1 MSVQNL
7 LVELKEKSSG
17 DHECLHSP
25 TRLTASMVT
34 IKQTLEEGLTHKPY
48 LSGRNVYFFCS
59 PVLLIIVLFVSLC
72 GAPNPQMWDLLVT
85 LTLRQNISDVVSTWR
100 ICLV

>member
-1 MSVQNL
+1 MS
-7 LVELKEKSSG
+7 
-17 DHECLHSP
+17 D
-25 TRLTASMVT
+25 RLTASVVT
-34 IKQTLEEGLTHKPY
+34 IKQTLEQGLTNKPY

-59 PVLLIIVLFVSLC
+59 PVLLIILCANVLFVSLC
-72 GAPNPQMWDLLVT
+72 GAPSPQMWDLLLT